1 MKIIVSEFQPG
12 IIHHVLGSTFLGYLF
27 LQVQFDCGFT
37 LGLKNIAV
45 RISRA
50 GDYRIDFPSKSY
62 KNAAGTTC
70 WSPHYFTADKTSRVV
85 LTQLVYSLPEVLPT
99 LTQALG
105 ERAAKAA

>member
-12 IIHHVLGSTFLGYLF
+12 IIQHALGSTFLGYLF

-62 KNAAGTTC
+62 MVGNVKK
-70 WSPHYFTADKTSRVV
+70 WSPHYFTADKASRVV
-85 LTQLVYSLPEVLPT
+85 LTQLVYALPEVQAT
-99 LTQALG
+99 VIQALA
-105 ERAAKAA
+105 ERAAA